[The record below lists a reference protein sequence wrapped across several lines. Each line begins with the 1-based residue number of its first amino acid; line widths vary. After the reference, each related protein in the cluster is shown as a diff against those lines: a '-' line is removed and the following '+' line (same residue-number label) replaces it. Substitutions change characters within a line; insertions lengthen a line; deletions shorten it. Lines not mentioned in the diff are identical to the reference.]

1 MADDE
6 IRRLEKENKYLKEKI
21 KLNEKFYIS
30 SKKGNKGLKN
40 DLKDL
45 KNLAKATNDAYDD
58 QVNNLK
64 SMSKTVGK
72 LNLKGALSVGEA
84 AKLNNE
90 MTSLLNELAKIKKAH
105 PKHEEAWKRQ
115 RDRVAQITE
124 KIEELKGTIDDAGRS
139 TKSLAKEGPSFLRK
153 WASEAEGV
161 SSEIDGYSIMFDKA
175 GTSLGKLPGLMS
187 SFGKA
192 VKGVGAGVGKLAGAL
207 GGIPGLILMGVKAVW
222 DLGMAADQF
231 VKDANKAFAYLRG
244 PDIMTPDVK
253 KQFDDFNNLI
263 FKAGENIRVGL
274 DVSQIRELLEA
285 VMQAGYNIQNLDK
298 GLLNYRDAIYIASKA
313 SKTLG
318 MVLPQV
324 GNMVGTLMTDF
335 RLNLEQVDKTFVQ
348 VAFDAKK
355 SGLST
360 DRFWNTVQNASA
372 SLALYGAALGSASKT
387 VKRFTEDMIGG
398 ADDAAAATENMY
410 DIFKSGALETNGALL
425 DLAKE
430 GGADVNGFFRNLSEE
445 FKGKAINIKARI
457 ETLEKKKKKTSEDVE
472 QLKKLRT
479 EMYNA
484 QSKSNRYQK
493 MIGKSGVIQATEAA
507 ALAKETPELLMS
519 VIKRVA
525 EVGDLSK
532 ISGEKTWVAIKSM
545 KQWGVHEKTIR
556 MLIEEARFTG
566 NKIKD
571 LVENSLTFFSANNK
585 AFQENKKTISEAVKK
600 VGQTQGDE
608 QIEAIDSLA
617 TLLTKELNM
626 DENMAKTWGN
636 IIRADESNADYIAKK
651 IAAGDTESLKELR
664 ELIST
669 SKMTQTLTIS
679 RFKDQ
684 EKTQDETTEAAEK
697 TFKGIVDQT
706 LSFKEMTEIAKS
718 EIQYRTSHLGLLQA
732 MNTGVFG
739 ILKILASDHPG
750 FMTESQKAAQEMIKN
765 SLIGNERFKNIK
777 VAYDKGN
784 ITLDSQYRLTQAVAK
799 GIGEL
804 NNKIAEQKKVLSVL
818 DKITDPSKAA
828 AILGKEISNIETV
841 LKDKELS
848 PEEKTLYEGMKKEL
862 EKQLTIFNKLENDIF
877 NLNGISSKLLDNQ
890 KWSTEKLEKML
901 DSEDVLPEV
910 KTHIKKLLKIANS
923 DLDKTAKEK
932 AIQEEQ
938 KKIQELTGTY
948 LEKMKKDATDSLT
961 NSQNELIELKDMN
974 DKLITLNKAM
984 KLVSEY
990 NLAQISGNEEEKA
1003 KMGKRIMAAI
1013 EPVRSQAREEGK
1025 DIAKA
1030 TQEAL
1035 EDYMVKTGIGPG
1047 TVEKFLKAAGASGLG
1062 KEVQPYLAA
1071 VAKVPITKKQSL
1083 KMPEIVTSPGA
1094 VVLHP
1099 REMILPKSYSEFKT
1113 IPAMP
1118 GPAGTPAMTGGKK
1131 EININVTATEKDLG
1145 QKIANEIR
1153 KVMYNEQLTGM
1164 G

>member
-124 KIEELKGTIDDAGRS
+124 KVEELKGTIDDAGRS

-161 SSEIDGYSIMFDKA
+161 SSEIGGYSIMFDKA
-175 GTSLGKLPGLMS
+175 GTSLGKLPGLMG

-285 VMQAGYNIQNLDK
+285 VMQAGYNIQNLNK
-298 GLLNYRDAIYIASKA
+298 GLLNYREAIYIASKA

-324 GNMVGTLMTDF
+324 GSIMGTLMTDF

-651 IAAGDTESLKELR
+651 IAAGDAESLKELR
-664 ELIST
+664 KFIST
-669 SKMTQTLTIS
+669 SKMIQALTIS

-684 EKTQDETTEAAEK
+684 EKTQGELAESSKK

-706 LSFKEMTEIAKS
+706 LSFKEMTEIAKN
-718 EIQYRTSHLGLLQA
+718 ELQYRTSHLGVLQA

-750 FMTESQKAAQEMIKN
+750 FMTESQKSAQEQLRLQWENDEKL
-765 SLIGNERFKNIK
+765 SKLLSETDE
-777 VAYDKGN
+777 YGN
-784 ITLDSQYRLTQAVAK
+784 ITKEAQIKASKIIAERIAQLEDKISVSGKAAEIIREAK
-799 GIGEL
+799 ESKDPYSVLQKAIEGTSGEL
-804 NNKIAEQKKVLSVL
+804 QKELIRARESLVPLHAVQDDLSNILEEAEKG
-818 DKITDPSKAA
+818 TDPYLIKSF
-828 AILGKEISNIETV
+828 GE
-841 LKDKELS
+841 
-848 PEEKTLYEGMKKEL
+848 MKKKLYKQERRGADPEFIQYQKDILNSIVGL
-862 EKQLTIFNKLENDIF
+862 EGL
-877 NLNGISSKLLDNQ
+877 
-890 KWSTEKLEKML
+890 
-901 DSEDVLPEV
+901 SEDER
-910 KTHIKKLLKIANS
+910 
-923 DLDKTAKEK
+923 KEK
-932 AIQEEQ
+932 VAQIQ
-938 KKIQELTGTY
+938 KKIQK
-948 LEKMKKDATDSLT
+948 LEEKKLGSLASSNERIKEEAEKQKAVQDSMLT
-961 NSQNELIELKDMN
+961 NLKTIDKTNNTIAELARLQFKASPKYSKTLVDEIIKSGAKTSEDFH
-974 DKLITLNKAM
+974 KLSK
-984 KLVSEY
+984 KLR
-990 NLAQISGNEEEKA
+990 ISPQEMVEAFKTEEKA
-1003 KMGKRIMAAI
+1003 VPEKLEIIATDEEYDFSTAAGSVDQGATLA
-1013 EPVRSQAREEGK
+1013 EPV
-1025 DIAKA
+1025 
-1030 TQEAL
+1030 
-1035 EDYMVKTGIGPG
+1035 
-1047 TVEKFLKAAGASGLG
+1047 
-1062 KEVQPYLAA
+1062 
-1071 VAKVPITKKQSL
+1071 KVS
-1083 KMPEIVTSPGA
+1083 SPGA
-1094 VVLHP
+1094 MVLHP
-1099 REMILPKSYSEFKT
+1099 GEMILPKSYSEFKT